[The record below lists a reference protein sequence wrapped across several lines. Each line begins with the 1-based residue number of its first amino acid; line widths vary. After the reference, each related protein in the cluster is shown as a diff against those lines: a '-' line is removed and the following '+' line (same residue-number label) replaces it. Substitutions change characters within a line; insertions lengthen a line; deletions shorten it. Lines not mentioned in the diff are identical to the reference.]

1 MEEDIVRFKKKLQES
16 PIYHLSKVDKK
27 FNNISIK
34 RLLSS
39 VSIQTL
45 NSIFLLTDEDLKC

>member
-1 MEEDIVRFKKKLQES
+1 MEEDIVRFKKKLQEF
-16 PIYHLSKVDKK
+16 PICHLSKVDKK

-45 NSIFLLTDEDLKC
+45 NSIFY